1 MTSNTQPYPFVPSI
15 FDKMWQTSESLLKD
29 ISTTKM
35 TQAVVLLSSKGKEY
49 STIIEDVLTEEKN
62 AEKSLVSELRA
73 NDDTEIC
80 YILAVWK
87 NGCVDVPS
95 YDFRKMLCR
104 LNIENKNAAIFLMGE
119 AGYHTKPLRVTMANF
134 DFLNEE
140 DDIL

>member
-1 MTSNTQPYPFVPSI
+1 MFSFLGAKIVQKYCSIKQIFSI
-15 FDKMWQTSESLLKD
+15 FVSIK
-29 ISTTKM
+29 
-35 TQAVVLLSSKGKEY
+35 
-49 STIIEDVLTEEKN
+49 TIEEKN

-104 LNIENKNAAIFLMGE
+104 LNIENKNAAIFLVGE

-140 DDIL
+140 DDSF

>member
-15 FDKMWQTSESLLKD
+15 FDKMRQTSESLLKD

-49 STIIEDVLTEEKN
+49 STIIEDVLAEEKL
-62 AEKSLVSELRA
+62 AEKSLLRELLA
-73 NDDTEIC
+73 NDDTEIG
-80 YILAVWK
+80 YILVVWK

-95 YDFRKMLCR
+95 YDFRKMLCCM
-104 LNIENKNAAIFLMGE
+104 NPENKNAAIFMNEIANYTVL
-119 AGYHTKPLRVTMANF
+119 PLGATMANF

-140 DDIL
+140 EDTF

>member
-1 MTSNTQPYPFVPSI
+1 MTFTVQSYPFVRSV
-15 FDKMWQTSESLLKD
+15 FDQMMQTSESLLKD

-49 STIIEDVLTEEKN
+49 STIIEDVLAEEKN

-80 YILAVWK
+80 YILSVWK

-119 AGYHTKPLRVTMANF
+119 AGYHVKSLDTTMANF

-140 DDIL
+140 EDTF